1 MTLDPQQH
9 FYMIFNDNQT
19 VLKST
24 LAAVTTGAAVALGA
38 NAAIA
43 SPHRSVLVAQ
53 AQAIPTSSIQQETLY
68 LNNDRAYSYNLEVE
82 QGVTVNGLYLPPGA
96 EIQGQYEPAQ
106 GGLRYDA
113 DSVIID
119 GRSYPL
125 DATSGVLEDTKDPRD
140 TSAGSIAE
148 DAGIGAAGGLILGEI
163 LGGDADL
170 GSVVG
175 GAAAGAAAGNISADR
190 VVVVNPEEPIT
201 LYR

>member
-1 MTLDPQQH
+1 
-9 FYMIFNDNQT
+9 
-19 VLKST
+19 
-24 LAAVTTGAAVALGA
+24 
-38 NAAIA
+38 
-43 SPHRSVLVAQ
+43 
-53 AQAIPTSSIQQETLY
+53 LY

-125 DATSGVLEDTKDPRD
+125 EATSAVLEDVKDPRD

-148 DAGIGAAGGLILGEI
+148 DAGIGAAGGFILGEI
-163 LGGDADL
+163 FGDAGL
-170 GSVVG
+170 GSVAG
-175 GAAAGAAAGNISADR
+175 GAAAGAAAGNVTADR
-190 VVVVNPEEPIT
+190 VVVVEPDEPIN
-201 LYR
+201 LLR